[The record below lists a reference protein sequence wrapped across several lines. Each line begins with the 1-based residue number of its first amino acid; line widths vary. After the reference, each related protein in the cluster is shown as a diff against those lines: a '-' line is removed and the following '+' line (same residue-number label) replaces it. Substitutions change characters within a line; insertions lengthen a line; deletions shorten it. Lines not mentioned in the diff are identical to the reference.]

1 MKHFISLAAAAA
13 TLLLAASCS
22 IKEDRIQCQAP
33 VCVTVVNEINGHPS
47 NPPFQESAGSLSRL
61 TQKGLLLARKPPDK
75 GVNPA

>member
-33 VCVTVVNEINGHPS
+33 VCVTVVNDMEITQGPITTKAV
-47 NPPFQESAGSLSRL
+47 ESVSTDGV
-61 TQKGLLLARKPPDK
+61 TQ
-75 GVNPA
+75 NF